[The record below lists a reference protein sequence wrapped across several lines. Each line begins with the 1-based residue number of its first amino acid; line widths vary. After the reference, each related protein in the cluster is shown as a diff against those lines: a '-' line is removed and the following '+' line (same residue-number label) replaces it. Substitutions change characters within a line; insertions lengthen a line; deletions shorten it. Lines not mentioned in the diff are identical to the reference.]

1 MTQKIIQTGN
11 SLCLTIPAQFAKILG
26 VRPGQTVR
34 TKVDLSRAA
43 LTHIFSGSG
52 QLPLLPKTK

>member
-26 VRPGQTVR
+26 VRPGQIVR
-34 TKVDLSRAA
+34 TKVDLSRGT
-43 LTHIFSGSG
+43 LTHIFSGTG
-52 QLPLLPKTK
+52 QLPLLINKK